1 MANSRGKVIALTADQ
16 IVARATSMVGAK
28 IYYRL
33 EYPNG
38 GTDPTAPDPAA
49 RWSKEHSSFV
59 NITCDCVGFAA
70 WASGFDR
77 LQERRMPH
85 VYDGRINC
93 DSMRIEAASHGH
105 CFMRLS
111 RPELGCMVA
120 YGSLDHDKDGHRDLA
135 GHVGI
140 VVGVPAEWD
149 ATKRSCW
156 AALDVIDCASR
167 SPAVAIQHTSGS
179 VWYGTRMGVPKNAW
193 FIRSLMTPEN

>member
-1 MANSRGKVIALTADQ
+1 MRGKVIALTTEQ
-16 IVARATSMVGAK
+16 VIARAQSMVGAT

-38 GTDPTAPDPAA
+38 GTDPSAADPAA
-49 RWSKEHSSFV
+49 RWSKPGSKFQ

-77 LQERRMPH
+77 LQETRMPH
-85 VYDGRINC
+85 VYEGRINC
-93 DSMRIEAASHGH
+93 DSMRIEAEVHGK
-105 CFMRLS
+105 CFTRLP

-120 YGSLDHDKDGHRDLA
+120 YGSLDHDGDGHRDYA

-156 AALDVIDCASR
+156 AALKVIDCANR
-167 SPAVAIQHTSGS
+167 SPKTAIQATTGS
-179 VWYGTRMGVPKNAW
+179 TWYGTRLGVPKNSW
-193 FIRSLMTPEN
+193 FIRSLMTP